1 MRHKFFTAGIAA
13 LAGTFVVLGLT
24 GIGNSAAA
32 EAADTP
38 PVAVEDFAYPSADK
52 ILAEQGILLKSGDGH
67 ITLADCASETGLLEV
82 LSRDND
88 KFCFKV
94 TGTTGYL
101 ALELAKVYGVKGNDY
116 TVQIDMTVD
125 NSEVSYDIGKNTWTQ
140 VGEAADPTKRP
151 HTLMEIRAT
160 K

>member
-1 MRHKFFTAGIAA
+1 MVHGRNCRTGRHLRGPRPHRDREFGSGRGRRHA
-13 LAGTFVVLGLT
+13 
-24 GIGNSAAA
+24 
-32 EAADTP
+32 
-38 PVAVEDFAYPSADK
+38 PVAVEDFAYPNADK